1 MNTPS
6 KKASQSDAYQNSS
19 FLVPNSS
26 LSKEGLSLFGYGL
39 TTKAIAKKLGG
50 GCTFFDDNC
59 KEPYTDDMG
68 NRILPSH
75 LFDPDASELE
85 ITTPSLKPDHPLIKS
100 AKHLLSEYDF
110 FLGSREQIVD
120 NKGHGA
126 GSNST
131 EASQSDAYRH
141 SYLLPP
147 TSYLSKPFTVWI
159 SGTNGK
165 TTTTQMLTHL
175 LEKRGA
181 VSGGNIGTPLAELDP
196 DANIWVLETSS
207 FTLHHTRYA
216 SPNIYL
222 LLPITPDHLDWH
234 GTPEA
239 YEADKLR
246 PLTTMREGELALV
259 PKGLNLPKSDA
270 FVVEYDSNDFL
281 CDYFGLDTS
290 KLNYRGAFL
299 QDALLSLAITKVL
312 FDETDYDL
320 LNHFKRDAHRQEEF
334 TDVKGRLWV
343 NDSKATNLDA
353 AIQAVKGYADRHIHL
368 IVGGDDKGV
377 DLTPLFELIAPMEL
391 TLYSIGAN
399 SQKIKTLAQKFGIN
413 LKEAGT
419 LESAVAMIDKVLDE
433 KSVALL
439 SPAAA
444 SFDQFNSYKHRGE
457 TFVNLVKAL

>member
-1 MNTPS
+1 MKP
-6 KKASQSDAYQNSS
+6 
-19 FLVPNSS
+19 
-26 LSKEGLSLFGYGL
+26 SLFGYGL

-110 FLGSREQIVD
+110 FLGKRE
-120 NKGHGA
+120 KGKGK
-126 GSNST
+126 
-131 EASQSDAYRH
+131 ASQSDAYHNSSLFTLQKVNCEARETPLGD
-141 SYLLPP
+141 S
-147 TSYLSKPFTVWI
+147 SLSKPFTVWI

-216 SPNIYL
+216 SPDIYL

-246 PLTTMREGELALV
+246 PLMTMREGELALV
-259 PKGLNLPKSDA
+259 PKGLNLPETDA

-281 CDYFGLDTS
+281 CDYFGLDAS

-312 FDETDYDL
+312 FDETNYDL
-320 LNHFKRDAHRQEEF
+320 LNRFKRDAHRQEEF
-334 TDVKGRLWV
+334 TDAKGRLWV

-368 IVGGDDKGV
+368 IIGGDDKGV

-399 SQKIKTLAQKFGIN
+399 SQKVKALADKFGID

-419 LESAVAMIDKVLDE
+419 LESAVTMIDRVLDE

>member
-6 KKASQSDAYQNSS
+6 KKASQSDVYQHSS
-19 FLVPNSS
+19 LLTPHSS
-26 LSKEGLSLFGYGL
+26 LSKRSITLFGYGL

-75 LFDPDASELE
+75 LFNPDTSELE

-100 AKHLLSEYDF
+100 AKHLLSEYDY
-110 FLGSREQIVD
+110 FLGRVLSGD
-120 NKGHGA
+120 NTLQK
-126 GSNST
+126 
-131 EASQSDAYRH
+131 
-141 SYLLPP
+141 
-147 TSYLSKPFTVWI
+147 KPFTVWI

-181 VSGGNIGTPLAELDP
+181 VSGGNIGTPLAELNP
-196 DANIWVLETSS
+196 EANIWVLETSS

-246 PLTTMREGELALV
+246 PLKMMHEGELALV
-259 PKGLNLPKSDA
+259 PKGLNLPETDA

-281 CDYFGLDTS
+281 CEYFGLDAS
-290 KLNYRGAFL
+290 QLNYRGAFL
-299 QDALLSLAITKVL
+299 QDALLSLAIAKVL

-320 LNHFKRDAHRQEEF
+320 LNRFKRDAHRQEEF
-334 TDVKGRLWV
+334 TDAKGRLWV

-353 AIQAVKGYADRHIHL
+353 AVQAVKGYADRHIHL
-368 IVGGDDKGV
+368 IIGGDDKGV
-377 DLTPLFELIAPMEL
+377 DLTPLFKLIAPMDI

-399 SQKIKTLAQKFGIN
+399 SEKVRALSEKFGID

-419 LESAVAMIDKVLDE
+419 LENAVRMIDKVLDE
-433 KSVALL
+433 KSIALL

-457 TFVNLVKAL
+457 AFVDLVKAL